1 MSILEHLYENVFT
14 YVREQGAYKVS
25 TDIDEVK
32 KIKDKI
38 ICSEAVSEETLCHI
52 IGMANML
59 VYHANMSHEIDDFKD
74 KATLEA
80 EKDGMNYCPQCGQK
94 TEWKN

>member
-32 KIKDKI
+32 EIKDKI
-38 ICSEAVSEETLCHI
+38 ICSEAVSEETL
-52 IGMANML
+52 
-59 VYHANMSHEIDDFKD
+59 
-74 KATLEA
+74 
-80 EKDGMNYCPQCGQK
+80 
-94 TEWKN
+94 

>member
-38 ICSEAVSEETLCHI
+38 ICSEAVSEETLCHL
-52 IGMANML
+52 IGMAYML
-59 VYHANMSHEIDDFKD
+59 VYHAIMFDEFDYF
-74 KATLEA
+74 
-80 EKDGMNYCPQCGQK
+80 
-94 TEWKN
+94 